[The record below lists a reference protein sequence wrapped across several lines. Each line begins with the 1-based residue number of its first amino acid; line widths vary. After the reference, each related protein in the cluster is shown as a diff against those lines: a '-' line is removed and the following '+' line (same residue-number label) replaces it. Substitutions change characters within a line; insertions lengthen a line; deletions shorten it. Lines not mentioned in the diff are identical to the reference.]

1 VFTSACAGEGKTTT
15 ATNLGI
21 ALAESGRRV
30 LLIDADRP
38 RPHLHEIFQRPNEYG
53 FGDFLLENAP
63 VDARSLA
70 RLTTPTE
77 IPNLDILPAGSD
89 RVCLANLV
97 DNSRAAQLLAMAR
110 LHYDSILID
119 TPPMMALSDARA
131 LGRMADGVA
140 LVIRAERTPEQI
152 VMAASDRLRQD
163 GTRVLGTILNSWRP
177 ARNSSAAAYQKAGY
191 GYINAARRGE

>member
-1 VFTSACAGEGKTTT
+1 
-15 ATNLGI
+15 
-21 ALAESGRRV
+21 
-30 LLIDADRP
+30 
-38 RPHLHEIFQRPNEYG
+38 
-53 FGDFLLENAP
+53 
-63 VDARSLA
+63 
-70 RLTTPTE
+70 
-77 IPNLDILPAGSD
+77 
-89 RVCLANLV
+89 
-97 DNSRAAQLLAMAR
+97 MAR
-110 LHYDSILID
+110 LQYDSILID

-191 GYINAARRGE
+191 GYMNAARRGE